1 MAFDRSVLDF
11 DVEMVADQLVGFI
24 REQVAG
30 VFRRKG
36 VVIGLSGGIDSTV
49 SAALSVR
56 AVGRER
62 VFGVLL
68 PERDSNPVSREYGRS
83 VAGQLGIECEEVEI
97 TPMLEAFGVYE
108 KRNAVV
114 RKYFPGYEDGQR
126 FRLTLPQDL
135 LDRDRISTYHLELEM
150 PGGGIESRRLSRDD
164 YLTMMAA
171 NDIKE
176 RVRMAQLYYEAERR
190 YYIVCGT
197 TNLPETVQGFFVKF
211 GDGGV
216 DIEPL
221 TSLYKAQVFKLGE
234 YLGVP
239 QEVLDRTPSP
249 DTYSLPVS
257 DKDFYFCMSYETADM
272 ILYAMRNGISKE
284 EAAEAL
290 GLAPPQVE
298 RAWKDFERKESAT
311 AMLRS
316 LPPAPELRM
325 RQKERILK
333 AGPGTAG
340 VRKET

>member
-11 DVEMVADQLVGFI
+11 DVEKVAGQLVDFI
-24 REQVAG
+24 REQVVD

-49 SAALSVR
+49 AAALSVR
-56 AVGRER
+56 AVGADR

-68 PERDSNPVSREYGRS
+68 PEKDSNPVSREYGRS
-83 VAGQLGIECEEVEI
+83 VAEQLGIACDEVEI
-97 TPMLEAFGVYE
+97 TPMLESFGVYGV
-108 KRNAVV
+108 RDSIV
-114 RKYFPGYEDGQR
+114 RKYFADYAEGQR

-135 LDRDRISTYHLELEM
+135 LDRDRISAYYLDLEM
-150 PGGGIESRRLSRDD
+150 PGGEIESKRLSRDD

-171 NDIKE
+171 NDIKQ
-176 RVRMAQLYYEAERR
+176 RVRMTQLYYEAEKR
-190 YYIVCGT
+190 YCIVCGT

-221 TSLYKAQVFKLGE
+221 TNLYKTQVFRLGE

-239 QEVLDRTPSP
+239 KEVLERTPSP

-257 DKDFYFCMSYETADM
+257 DEDFYFCMPYDTADM
-272 ILYAMRNGISKE
+272 ILYALRNGISGE
-284 EAAEAL
+284 ETAEAL
-290 GLAPPQVE
+290 GLTAEQVA
-298 RAWKDFERKESAT
+298 RAWKDFERKEAAT

-316 LPPAPELRM
+316 MPPAPELVM
-325 RQKERILK
+325 R
-333 AGPGTAG
+333 
-340 VRKET
+340 